1 MKWIFGATFAVAL
14 GLGAAFVAGRYVS
27 PTPSATS
34 TSSFEA
40 KPAENAN
47 DVLAASMEPE
57 LEAGSAKAPAID
69 ADHPF
74 VIKRILPIEGP
85 IKYGQWYWDDSDVPD
100 GPIVVTVDLDAR
112 VISVFRDGYEIGASA
127 VLLGTQD
134 HPTPLGVF
142 PILEMKKENYSSI
155 YDNAPMPYTMRLTW
169 DGVSIHGSQ
178 VQNGYAS
185 HGCIGAPNP
194 FAAKLFA
201 IASKGDKVIITKG
214 KTATIGDPLIIN

>member
-1 MKWIFGATFAVAL
+1 MKWILGATFAVAL
-14 GLGAAFVAGRYVS
+14 GLGAAFVAGRSVS
-27 PTPSATS
+27 PTPAATP
-34 TSSFEA
+34 TISSEV
-40 KPAENAN
+40 KRSEDAN
-47 DVLAASMEPE
+47 DVLATSMKPE
-57 LEAGSAKAPAID
+57 LEAASTSAPAID

-100 GPIVVTVDLDAR
+100 GPIVITVDLDAR

-142 PILEMKKENYSSI
+142 PILEKKKDNYSSI

-169 DGVSIHGSQ
+169 DGVSIHGSK

-201 IASKGDKVIITKG
+201 IAKKGDKVIITKG